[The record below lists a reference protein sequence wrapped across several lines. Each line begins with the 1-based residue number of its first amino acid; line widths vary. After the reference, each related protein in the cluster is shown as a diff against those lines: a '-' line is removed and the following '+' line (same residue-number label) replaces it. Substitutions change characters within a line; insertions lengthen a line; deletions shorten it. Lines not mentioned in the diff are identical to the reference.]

1 MFYFV
6 QYDNCGK
13 AGMLR
18 QAQHDK
24 RRAFDPNGKQVL
36 RPPLSAKQRLE
47 AMVRC
52 LMTFLSAEMFRCAQH
67 DNCGKAGMLRQ
78 AQHDN
83 CDKAGMLRQAQ
94 HDNCGKAGM
103 LREAQGDNLNQK
115 KYPPAKEGMKGAG
128 CRYQT
133 VV

>member
-13 AGMLR
+13 AEMLR

-52 LMTFLSAEMFRCAQH
+52 LMTFLSAEM
-67 DNCGKAGMLRQ
+67 LRQ
-78 AQHDN
+78 AQHDSIKQSGCFVALN
-83 CDKAGMLRQAQ
+83 IIGLRPQTRGLPIDGQ
-94 HDNCGKAGM
+94 VKHIF
-103 LREAQGDNLNQK
+103 
-115 KYPPAKEGMKGAG
+115 KEK
-128 CRYQT
+128 Q
-133 VV
+133 